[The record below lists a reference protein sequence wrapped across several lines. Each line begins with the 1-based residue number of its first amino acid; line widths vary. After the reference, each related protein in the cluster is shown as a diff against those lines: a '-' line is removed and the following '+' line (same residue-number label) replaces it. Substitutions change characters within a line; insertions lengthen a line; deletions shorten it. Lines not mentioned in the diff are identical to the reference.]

1 MPNESTFVP
10 QGNPPVVTIEVGQ
23 GTIWALPNCGSAR
36 IPENVE
42 LVFRCHERFKV
53 SFAQLGGLPVLP
65 WTKFEYRDGCGEY
78 EFECHTRPPEVPSGT
93 TTLPYYKYTVAVG
106 DLTLDPIIIVDKKP
120 Q

>member
-1 MPNESTFVP
+1 M
-10 QGNPPVVTIEVGQ
+10 VTIEVGQ

-42 LVFRCHERFKV
+42 LVFRCRERFKV

-78 EFECHTRPPEVPSGT
+78 EFECRTRRAGGSQRHHP
-93 TTLPYYKYTVAVG
+93 LPYYKYTVAVG